1 MDWVSTYNNQMKHCA
16 TGLTLKEA
24 RNKENE
30 MKIDIKLGMN
40 AKRNRV
46 DIDEGGVYRLRHLF
60 ATRWLSNWLTTSRPH
75 REVRRPEHNT
85 VH

>member
-1 MDWVSTYNNQMKHCA
+1 MKHCA

-60 ATRWLSNWLTTSRPH
+60 ATRWLSN
-75 REVRRPEHNT
+75 
-85 VH
+85 